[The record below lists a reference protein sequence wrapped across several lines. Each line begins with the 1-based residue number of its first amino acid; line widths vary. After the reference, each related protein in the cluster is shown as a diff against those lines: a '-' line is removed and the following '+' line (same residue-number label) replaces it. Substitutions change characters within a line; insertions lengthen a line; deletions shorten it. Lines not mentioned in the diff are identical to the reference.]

1 VTSRQNSDCGSCVRD
16 WPAGVVRWCCIMLM
30 ASLFTGC
37 VQSDDPVAAA
47 DPGATGGTP
56 PPPPVTPP
64 TPPPA
69 PPPPSLSDQ
78 AIFEATL
85 HPLLTDPNNFCA
97 GCHAATIAPTF
108 AAVDPTTAYNA
119 ITGQQKVD
127 LMNPTLSRVYQRP
140 KDQRHNC
147 GGDISC
153 DRIAADFLAAIQAW
167 SNQAISN
174 VPPPGGTGQPVLSAL
189 TNFASAMDGDA
200 NRVDDNAIAMFTFSE
215 GAGDITVDTSGVGD
229 PVTLQIEGME
239 WVEGGGLRNISGKA
253 QASVADSQK
262 LFNMITPGNAYTV
275 EAWIISENTAQDGP
289 ARIVSYSLDTASR
302 NFTLGQN
309 AIYYQLRNK
318 SLATNANG
326 TPALEALDPEV
337 ATQLQHVVV
346 TYDLASGRKV
356 YINGQLS
363 IEENVADDALEWSDT
378 HILVLGNETTNDRLW
393 QGVLKLVAIHNTAL
407 SGADVQQN
415 FDAGT
420 GNLVTMR
427 FDVSSVIGESAFI
440 DMQAAQIDPDG
451 YLFARPVFVS
461 DASGVNVKN
470 IRIGINGGVPVAAQA
485 FRRVDTIV
493 MASGTELSPLG
504 ALIPVQLGPDNDQ
517 FHLEFEVLGSQF
529 GMAEMT
535 APSSPP
541 AVLPDVPE
549 PSLGLRTFSQINDT
563 MSDLTGVDANQ
574 GVVLASYN
582 ELRGSLPTSPGL
594 LSFGAAHQIA
604 IQRLATS
611 YCGAIVS
618 DAGSC
623 DDFFGACAIDGAGKD
638 QVASTLYDRFVGD
651 NLGVQPDRTGVTN
664 EIVRAIDDLGCAG
677 GCSGVAAET
686 VLQATCAAVL
696 SSAAVTLN

>member
-1 VTSRQNSDCGSCVRD
+1 MV
-16 WPAGVVRWCCIMLM
+16 
-30 ASLFTGC
+30 SLFSGC
-37 VQSDDPVAAA
+37 VQGE
-47 DPGATGGTP
+47 DPGAADDPGASGGTP
-56 PPPPVTPP
+56 PLPPA
-64 TPPPA
+64 PPA
-69 PPPPSLSDQ
+69 PPPPPPPPPSISDQ

-108 AAVDPTTAYNA
+108 AAADPTTAYNA

-147 GGDISC
+147 GGDASC
-153 DRIAADFLAAIQAW
+153 DRIAADFLVEIQEWA
-167 SNQAISN
+167 NQATAN
-174 VPPPGGTGQPVLSAL
+174 LPPPVGTGQPVLSAM
-189 TNFASAMDGDA
+189 TNFASATAGDA

-215 GAGDITVDTSGVGD
+215 GAGDITVDTSGVGA
-229 PVTLQIEGME
+229 PITLQIEGME
-239 WVEGGGLRNISGKA
+239 WVDGGGLRNVSGKA

-262 LFNMITPGNAYTV
+262 LFNMIEPGSAYTV
-275 EAWIISENTAQDGP
+275 EAWVIPDNTAQDGP
-289 ARIVSYSLDTASR
+289 ARIVSYSLDTATR

-309 AIYYQLRNK
+309 AIYYQLRNNT
-318 SLATNANG
+318 LGTDANG
-326 TPALEALDPEV
+326 TPALEALDPQV
-337 ATQLQHVVV
+337 ANQLQHVTV

-356 YINGQLS
+356 YVNGQLS

-378 HILVLGNETTNDRLW
+378 HLLVLGNETSNDRLW

-407 SGADVQQN
+407 SGAEIQQN

-427 FDVSSVIGESAFI
+427 FDISSIIGESAFI
-440 DMQAAQIDPDG
+440 EMQAAQIDPDG

-461 DASGVNVKN
+461 NASGIAVKN
-470 IRIGINGGVPVAAQA
+470 IRIGVNGGVPVAAQA
-485 FRRVDTIV
+485 FRRIDTIV

-504 ALIPVQLGPDNDQ
+504 ALIPAQLGLDDDQ
-517 FHLEFEVLGSQF
+517 FHLEFEVLGSQM
-529 GMAEMT
+529 GLAEII

-541 AVLPDVPE
+541 TALPDVPE
-549 PSLGLRTFSQINDT
+549 PNLGLRTFSQINDT

-574 GVVLASYN
+574 GAVLASYN

-618 DAGSC
+618 NAGSC
-623 DDFFGACAIDGAGKD
+623 DNFFGACTIDGAAKD
-638 QVASTLYDRFVGD
+638 QVASTLYDRFVGE
-651 NLGVQPDRTGVTN
+651 NLGVQPDRNGVTS

-677 GCSGVAAET
+677 GCSGAEAET